1 MIILGIDPG
10 TATTGYGIIRCEN
23 GTLTYLGHGCIRT
36 ESSLSHPERLLKI
49 YQGLLRLIKEF
60 SPTVL
65 AVEKIFFNIN
75 IKTAMSVGEARGT
88 ALLAGAALN
97 VPLAE
102 YNPLQVKMA
111 LVGYGKADKKQV
123 QYMVQKVL
131 GLDSLPRPNDAADAL
146 AVAICHA
153 HSVGYQEKVR

>member
-10 TATTGYGIIRCEN
+10 TATTGYGVIRFEN
-23 GTLTYLGHGCIRT
+23 GTLTCLEHGCIRT
-36 ESSLSHPERLLKI
+36 DSSLSHPERLLKI
-49 YQGLLRLIKEF
+49 YQSLLRLIEEF

-65 AVEKIFFNIN
+65 AVEKIFFNVN
-75 IKTAMSVGEARGT
+75 VKTAMSVGEARGT
-88 ALLAGAALN
+88 ALLAGAAADIP
-97 VPLAE
+97 VAE

-123 QYMVQKVL
+123 QYMVQKLL
-131 GLDSLPRPNDAADAL
+131 GLGGPPRPSDAADAL

>member
-10 TATTGYGIIRCEN
+10 TATTGYGVIRCEN
-23 GTLTYLGHGCIRT
+23 GTLTYLKHGCIRT
-36 ESSLSHPERLLKI
+36 ESSLCHSERLLQI
-49 YQGLLRLIKEF
+49 YQDLLRLIKKF

-75 IKTAMSVGEARGT
+75 VKTAMSVGEARGT
-88 ALLAGAALN
+88 ALLAGAASN
-97 VPLAE
+97 IPVAE

-131 GLDSLPRPNDAADAL
+131 GLDGLPKPSDAADAL

-153 HSVGYQEKVR
+153 HSVGYQER